1 MKLFGSK
8 NAFVREKLR
17 RTAAASSQTGNSWL
31 IHPCSNFR

>member
-17 RTAAASSQTGNSWL
+17 RTAAASSQIDNGIVYT
-31 IHPCSNFR
+31 